1 MKFRRARK
9 FRAQLDLVPLID
21 VVFLL
26 LIFFMVTTTFIS
38 VEHQLKVK
46 LPSADTGKGTAAKN
60 LCITLAGDGTILLGD
75 SVTSLSELMDGISRE
90 LQKTQDG
97 TVLIKADKSARHG
110 LVVQIMDIAK
120 KAGAEKLAIAATRD
134 EG

>member
-38 VEHQLKVK
+38 AENQLKVK
-46 LPSADTGKGTAAKN
+46 LPSADTGKATASRN
-60 LCITLAGDGTILLGD
+60 LCVTLGGDGTIMLGD
-75 SVTSLSELMDGISRE
+75 SVTSLSDLQAGLSSE
-90 LQKTQDG
+90 LQRAQDD

-110 LVVQIMDIAK
+110 LVVKIMDIAR
-120 KAGAEKLAIAATRD
+120 KAGAGKLAVAATQD